1 MEDKIKDDQ
10 KANWKK
16 ARTGLIIFAVIH
28 LFFEVIMSD
37 AMGQDSSRVGLPII
51 VNFLISRWIIKSQL
65 SKGKEFQNMILMSLI
80 VSSGVFAVRLI
91 LGTLI
96 LSSF

>member
-1 MEDKIKDDQ
+1 MEDKVKDDQ
-10 KANWKK
+10 KAKWKK

-37 AMGQDSSRVGLPII
+37 VMGQDSSRAGVPVG

-65 SKGKEFQNMILMSLI
+65 SKGKEFQNMILMGLT
-80 VSSGVFAVRLI
+80 VSTVVFAIRLI
-91 LGTLI
+91 LGALV
-96 LSSF
+96 LSSL